1 MPRLTIGIIAAFA
14 LSLTFGAAQF
24 ASGRDLYEAAPDG
37 LKNLP
42 DGLKNLL
49 TEPLTAGGNSVNRGA
64 KSDRVTGVLGS
75 PAQTRTI
82 ALRLEG
88 FADTSFLLR
97 VPVANGATNSS
108 STRFRTNPGERKLT
122 VACEPVVS
130 ILTEV
135 AKRLQPGRCVT

>member
-24 ASGRDLYEAAPDG
+24 ASGRDLYEAA
-37 LKNLP
+37 P

-108 STRFRTNPGERKLT
+108 STRFWINPGERKLT

>member
-24 ASGRDLYEAAPDG
+24 ASGRDLYEAA
-37 LKNLP
+37 P

>member
-1 MPRLTIGIIAAFA
+1 MPRLTIGIIAACA

-24 ASGRDLYEAAPDG
+24 ASGRDLYEAA
-37 LKNLP
+37 P

>member
-1 MPRLTIGIIAAFA
+1 MPQLTIGIIAAFA

-24 ASGRDLYEAAPDG
+24 ASGRDLYEAAPV
-37 LKNLP
+37 
-42 DGLKNLL
+42 GLKNLL
-49 TEPLTAGGNSVNRGA
+49 TEPLTAGGNAVNRGA

-108 STRFRTNPGERKLT
+108 STRLRTSPGERKLT

>member
-37 LKNLP
+37 LKNL
-42 DGLKNLL
+42 L
-49 TEPLTAGGNSVNRGA
+49 TEPLTAGGNAVNRGA

>member
-14 LSLTFGAAQF
+14 LSLTLGAAQF
-24 ASGRDLYEAAPDG
+24 ASGRDLYEAA
-37 LKNLP
+37 P